1 MTADQPQTQ
10 TPPHQVEPEPLPPVV
25 SLAEAAHLDPAQAPA
40 RLGTGSWDRGSMAIV
55 VPYDPTWP
63 QRFQA
68 ASAEILAATDHL
80 FLRLEHIGSTSVPG
94 LAAKPTIDMMASV
107 RRLPDGH
114 AAQPAL
120 AALGYEL
127 ADTGMRERLFF
138 QRLAGPGVSTH
149 HLHVVTEDSWAT
161 RNERLL
167 RDYLRGHPGQA
178 RRYAEL
184 KRRLS
189 RELGRGEAYTR
200 AKTAL
205 IQELVDAARDELGLP
220 PRPGLGAAAL
230 GVRRQ
235 SAHKKHARR
244 IADVAGERR

>member
-1 MTADQPQTQ
+1 
-10 TPPHQVEPEPLPPVV
+10 
-25 SLAEAAHLDPAQAPA
+25 
-40 RLGTGSWDRGSMAIV
+40 MAIV

-68 ASAEILAATDHL
+68 ASAEILAATYHL
-80 FLRLEHIGSTSVPG
+80 FLRLEHIGST
-94 LAAKPTIDMMASV
+94 AKPTIDMMASV
-107 RRLPDGH
+107 RRLLDGH

-120 AALGYEL
+120 AARGYEL

-189 RELGRGEAYTR
+189 RELGRGETYTR

-235 SAHKKHARR
+235 SAHQKHARR
-244 IADVAGERR
+244 IPDVVGERR

>member
-1 MTADQPQTQ
+1 MTAEQPQPQT
-10 TPPHQVEPEPLPPVV
+10 PPRQVEPATLPPVV

-40 RLGTGSWDRGSMAIV
+40 LLGTGSWDRGRMAIV

-68 ASAEILAATDHL
+68 ASAEILAATDHR

-107 RRLPDGH
+107 RRLLDGH

-138 QRLAGPGVSTH
+138 QRLAGPGVST
-149 HLHVVTEDSWAT
+149 T
-161 RNERLL
+161 
-167 RDYLRGHPGQA
+167 A
-178 RRYAEL
+178 R
-184 KRRLS
+184 
-189 RELGRGEAYTR
+189 
-200 AKTAL
+200 
-205 IQELVDAARDELGLP
+205 AARNDA
-220 PRPGLGAAAL
+220 RTDIAAAVAPITL
-230 GVRRQ
+230 A
-235 SAHKKHARR
+235 SLP
-244 IADVAGERR
+244 DVHLSTANIWAEASSGSWFRYLDDLLVIEEDDRVDTQP

>member
-1 MTADQPQTQ
+1 MTAEPSQTQ

-40 RLGTGSWDRGSMAIV
+40 RLGTGSWDRGRMAIV

-107 RRLPDGH
+107 RRLLDGH

-120 AALGYEL
+120 AALGYEP

-167 RDYLRGHPGQA
+167 RDYLRGHPQQA

-189 RELGRGEAYTR
+189 RELGRGETYTR

-220 PRPGLGAAAL
+220 RVPVWEQEPP
-230 GVRRQ
+230 
-235 SAHKKHARR
+235 SA
-244 IADVAGERR
+244 

>member
-1 MTADQPQTQ
+1 MTAEPPP
-10 TPPHQVEPEPLPPVV
+10 TPTRAHQVEPEPLPPVV

-40 RLGTGSWDRGSMAIV
+40 LLGTGSWDGASMSIV

-68 ASAEILAATDHL
+68 ASAEILAVAGYL

-120 AALGYEL
+120 AALGYEP
-127 ADTGMRERLFF
+127 ADTGMPERLFF

-167 RDYLRGHPGQA
+167 RDYLRGHPEQA

-205 IQELVDAARDELGLP
+205 IQELVDAARDELGLGRVP
-220 PRPGLGAAAL
+220 
-230 GVRRQ
+230 VW
-235 SAHKKHARR
+235 
-244 IADVAGERR
+244 E

>member
-1 MTADQPQTQ
+1 M
-10 TPPHQVEPEPLPPVV
+10 
-25 SLAEAAHLDPAQAPA
+25 
-40 RLGTGSWDRGSMAIV
+40 SMV

-68 ASAEILAATDHL
+68 ARAEVLAATDHL

-114 AAQPAL
+114 TAQPAL

-138 QRLAGPGVSTH
+138 QRLAGPVVSTH

-167 RDYLRGHPGQA
+167 RDYLRGHPQQA

-189 RELGRGEAYTR
+189 RELGPGEAYTR

-205 IQELVDAARDELGLP
+205 IQELVDAARDELGLLRVP
-220 PRPGLGAAAL
+220 
-230 GVRRQ
+230 VW
-235 SAHKKHARR
+235 
-244 IADVAGERR
+244 E

>member
-1 MTADQPQTQ
+1 
-10 TPPHQVEPEPLPPVV
+10 V
-25 SLAEAAHLDPAQAPA
+25 AAHLDPAQAPA
-40 RLGTGSWDRGSMAIV
+40 LQGTGSWDGASMLIV

-68 ASAEILAATDHL
+68 ASAELLAATGHL
-80 FLRLEHIGSTSVPG
+80 FLRLEHIGRTSVPG

-114 AAQPAL
+114 NAQPAL

-127 ADTGMRERLFF
+127 ADTGMPERLFF
-138 QRLAGPGVSTH
+138 QRLAGPGVPTH

-161 RNERLL
+161 RNERLP
-167 RDYLRGHPGQA
+167 RDYLRRHRQQA
-178 RRYAEL
+178 RRSAAL
-184 KRRLS
+184 KQRLS

-205 IQELVDAARDELGLP
+205 IQELVDAARDQLGLP
-220 PRPGLGAAAL
+220 RVP
-230 GVRRQ
+230 VW
-235 SAHKKHARR
+235 
-244 IADVAGERR
+244 E

>member
-1 MTADQPQTQ
+1 M
-10 TPPHQVEPEPLPPVV
+10 
-25 SLAEAAHLDPAQAPA
+25 S
-40 RLGTGSWDRGSMAIV
+40 IV

-68 ASAEILAATDHL
+68 ASAELLAVADHL
-80 FLRLEHIGSTSVPG
+80 FLRLEHIGSTSVPE

-120 AALGYEL
+120 AALGYEP

-138 QRLAGPGVSTH
+138 QRLGGSGVSTH

-167 RDYLRGHPGQA
+167 CGYLRGHPQQA

-184 KRRLS
+184 KPRLS

-220 PRPGLGAAAL
+220 HVP
-230 GVRRQ
+230 VW
-235 SAHKKHARR
+235 
-244 IADVAGERR
+244 E

>member
-1 MTADQPQTQ
+1 MAEPSQTQ
-10 TPPHQVEPEPLPPVV
+10 TRAHQGQREPLPPVV
-25 SLAEAAHLDPAQAPA
+25 GLAEAAQLDPAQAPA
-40 RLGTGSWDRGSMAIV
+40 RLGTGSRDSDSVAIV

-68 ASAEILAATDHL
+68 ASAELLAATDHL

-167 RDYLRGHPGQA
+167 RDYLRGHPQQA

-189 RELGRGEAYTR
+189 RELGPGETYTR

-220 PRPGLGAAAL
+220 RVPVWEQEPPP
-230 GVRRQ
+230 
-235 SAHKKHARR
+235 SA
-244 IADVAGERR
+244 